1 VFDILAGLNAE
12 QQSAVTAV
20 NGAVLIFAGAG
31 SGKTR
36 VLTHRIAYLIQHE
49 HVAPHNILAVTF
61 TNKAA
66 GEMQTRILDIIG
78 EQHGRVN
85 VGTFHSISARILRR
99 EAESLG
105 YDRYFTIYDDDD
117 GLRVVKQIFKDRNLP
132 TEQVPP
138 KSVFYS
144 IKNYKNQMIG
154 PDELEGQPFFFR
166 GGIDLV
172 EIYKLYERRLK
183 HNNALDFDDLL
194 LKPLELFKN
203 NPGILKLYQDRF
215 RYILVDE
222 YQDTNRAQFQLVKQL
237 SALHGNLCVVGDD
250 DQSIYGWR
258 GADIRNILDFKA
270 AFPTAQIF
278 KLERNYRSTK
288 TIVSAAAAVV
298 GNNRD
303 RAEKQLWT
311 EAEQG
316 LPILVMHASD
326 DQHEARMIAEKILD
340 LSSEPELDFSKM
352 AILYRTNAQ
361 SRAIEERLRD
371 SGIPYQ
377 LVGGTKFYDRKE
389 IRDALAYLRIVQNP
403 SDDVSVARVLNTPP
417 RGVGKTSEAH
427 LASYALEHDL
437 RFFDAL
443 RQVDA
448 TAVGSGPA
456 NRVKEFVAL
465 VEKHSALLPESDL
478 GDWAQAYI
486 NETKLIQQYQ
496 AEESDDAES
505 RIENIYELING
516 IREFQ
521 GRHEEPTLAAF
532 LEEVALITDI
542 DNLDKA
548 RRQVT
553 LMTCHSAKGLEFP
566 VVFLAGLEDGLFPL
580 IRQTESES
588 DLEEERRLFYVGLT
602 RAEKRAFI
610 SYCSARQR
618 YGETILARPSRFI
631 LEIPRDL
638 IQMPQEASITIS
650 SKSSSN
656 RNIQEADRK
665 SITKKQSPFIANRI
679 HPEQPTDYATG
690 QTVEHAF
697 FGRGKILQVIGSGSE
712 AKLTIMFS
720 GNQQKKILARYAKL
734 NIISA

>member
-1 VFDILAGLNAE
+1 ML
-12 QQSAVTAV
+12 
-20 NGAVLIFAGAG
+20 
-31 SGKTR
+31 
-36 VLTHRIAYLIQHE
+36 
-49 HVAPHNILAVTF
+49 
-61 TNKAA
+61 
-66 GEMQTRILDIIG
+66 
-78 EQHGRVN
+78 
-85 VGTFHSISARILRR
+85 
-99 EAESLG
+99 
-105 YDRYFTIYDDDD
+105 
-117 GLRVVKQIFKDRNLP
+117 
-132 TEQVPP
+132 
-138 KSVFYS
+138 
-144 IKNYKNQMIG
+144 
-154 PDELEGQPFFFR
+154 FR
-166 GGIDLV
+166 
-172 EIYKLYERRLK
+172 
-183 HNNALDFDDLL
+183 
-194 LKPLELFKN
+194 
-203 NPGILKLYQDRF
+203 
-215 RYILVDE
+215 
-222 YQDTNRAQFQLVKQL
+222 
-237 SALHGNLCVVGDD
+237 S
-250 DQSIYGWR
+250 
-258 GADIRNILDFKA
+258 
-270 AFPTAQIF
+270 
-278 KLERNYRSTK
+278 
-288 TIVSAAAAVV
+288 
-298 GNNRD
+298 
-303 RAEKQLWT
+303 
-311 EAEQG
+311 
-316 LPILVMHASD
+316 
-326 DQHEARMIAEKILD
+326 
-340 LSSEPELDFSKM
+340 
-352 AILYRTNAQ
+352 
-361 SRAIEERLRD
+361 
-371 SGIPYQ
+371 
-377 LVGGTKFYDRKE
+377 
-389 IRDALAYLRIVQNP
+389 
-403 SDDVSVARVLNTPP
+403 
-417 RGVGKTSEAH
+417 
-427 LASYALEHDL
+427 
-437 RFFDAL
+437 
-443 RQVDA
+443 

-465 VEKHSALLPESDL
+465 VEKNSALLPDSDL

-610 SYCSARQR
+610 TYCSARQR